1 MATFDVLVVES
12 TTGAAAQETTA
23 LEAAGHRVHRCHEPD
38 EPGFPC
44 RAVSGAGPCPLDEGI
59 DVGLLVRR
67 GIAPRPTDHEQG
79 VGCIIRAGVPL
90 VEEGSAILD
99 PYEGYVTRR
108 ILGDDVSATCAAAVD
123 DSFVPLRAA
132 IRSRIARLMAG
143 AGHDA
148 EDVTIDIRRKGNDLR
163 VDLTGPPVPEPVR
176 QAIGVRVLDA
186 LRGERRTFGTVDV
199 DYIAG

>member
-1 MATFDVLVVES
+1 MIRFDVLAVES
-12 TTGAAAQETTA
+12 APGVAGHEIDA

-38 EPGFPC
+38 DPAFPC

-79 VGCIIRAGVPL
+79 VGCVIRAGVPL

-108 ILGDDVSATCAAAVD
+108 VLGDDLVATCEAAVD
-123 DSFVPLRAA
+123 ESFAPFRAA
-132 IRSRIARLMAG
+132 IRSLISQLLAG

-148 EDVTIDIRRKGNDLR
+148 GDVTIDVERTGSDLR
-163 VDLTGPPVPEPVR
+163 VDLRGPEVPERVR

-186 LRGERRTFGTVDV
+186 VRRERRTYGTVDV
-199 DYIAG
+199 DYNAR